1 MGKCPIMF
9 NVNDDNSR
17 SRTKQS
23 FAREADINNIMMRAS
38 KTGLLVDPSVVSN
51 RRPNFGDFSDVVDFQ
66 SIVNRIR
73 SVEGAFMML
82 SAKIRSKFDND
93 AGKLLDFV
101 ADPVNAK
108 EAVDLGLLPASV
120 LPVPVNEP
128 ADQQAGQVID
138 APVPPAV

>member
-1 MGKCPIMF
+1 MGKCALVF
-9 NVNDDNSR
+9 NPDDPSSR

-23 FAREADINNIMMRAS
+23 FAKEADINNIMMRAS

-51 RRPNFGDFSDVVDFQ
+51 RRPNFGDFSDVGDFQ

-108 EAVDLGLLPASV
+108 EAQELGLLPV
-120 LPVPVNEP
+120 PVVPVPVNEP
-128 ADQQAGQVID
+128 AEKQAGQVID

>member
-1 MGKCPIMF
+1 MGKCVLMF
-9 NVNDDNSR
+9 NPDDPSSR
-17 SRTKQS
+17 SRTKQG
-23 FAREADINNIMMRAS
+23 FAKEADINNIMMRAS
-38 KTGLLVDPSVVSN
+38 KTGVLVDPSIVSN
-51 RRPNFGDFSDVVDFQ
+51 RRPYFSDFSDVGDFQ

-108 EAVDLGLLPASV
+108 EAQELGLLPV
-120 LPVPVNEP
+120 PVVSRYVNEP
-128 ADQQAGQVID
+128 AEKQAGQVID